1 LVRYYDDET
10 RYADLINGFVFG
22 GRQVVSGE
30 DVTEMDSRK
39 TGRKD
44 RSRTSKKEY
53 RQRYRD
59 FVRKTVFGIN
69 CVIIALENQKKISYA
84 MPVRVM
90 DGDAM
95 EYSKQLNIVR
105 RRNKRKKDLEG
116 GEEFLELFA
125 KDDRIPAT
133 FSLVVYYGEKPWDGA
148 RDLYELLD
156 LKGIPEELRKLVN
169 HYPIHVLEVRR
180 FEHTEWFQTDLREV
194 FEFIQCMNDKEKME
208 RLVKDKY
215 ETFSNLDEDA
225 CDVIASVGKMKEIN
239 FKDEKY
245 RNEKGG
251 VNMSK
256 ALQDWGEELREE
268 GRVAGYACG
277 HETGYVSGH
286 MQGCQ
291 ETERKHTFALFNDG
305 MSVERVVQL
314 FGLDSARVAQ
324 WHDEWMT
331 FS

>member
-1 LVRYYDDET
+1 
-10 RYADLINGFVFG
+10 
-22 GRQVVSGE
+22 
-30 DVTEMDSRK
+30 
-39 TGRKD
+39 
-44 RSRTSKKEY
+44 
-53 RQRYRD
+53 
-59 FVRKTVFGIN
+59 
-69 CVIIALENQKKISYA
+69 
-84 MPVRVM
+84 
-90 DGDAM
+90 
-95 EYSKQLNIVR
+95 
-105 RRNKRKKDLEG
+105 
-116 GEEFLELFA
+116 
-125 KDDRIPAT
+125 
-133 FSLVVYYGEKPWDGA
+133 VYYGEKPWDGA

-256 ALQDWGEELREE
+256 ALQDWGAELKEE
-268 GRVAGYACG
+268 GRMEG
-277 HETGYVSGH
+277 HIK
-286 MQGCQ
+286 GCQ
-291 ETERKHTFALFNDG
+291 ETERKYILALFNDG
-305 MSVERVVQL
+305 MSVERVIQL
-314 FGLDSARVAQ
+314 FGLNAEVAARWYEELAVSL
-324 WHDEWMT
+324 EN
-331 FS
+331 

>member
-133 FSLVVYYGEKPWDGA
+133 F
-148 RDLYELLD
+148 
-156 LKGIPEELRKLVN
+156 
-169 HYPIHVLEVRR
+169 
-180 FEHTEWFQTDLREV
+180 
-194 FEFIQCMNDKEKME
+194 
-208 RLVKDKY
+208 
-215 ETFSNLDEDA
+215 
-225 CDVIASVGKMKEIN
+225 
-239 FKDEKY
+239 
-245 RNEKGG
+245 
-251 VNMSK
+251 
-256 ALQDWGEELREE
+256 
-268 GRVAGYACG
+268 
-277 HETGYVSGH
+277 
-286 MQGCQ
+286 
-291 ETERKHTFALFNDG
+291 
-305 MSVERVVQL
+305 
-314 FGLDSARVAQ
+314 
-324 WHDEWMT
+324 
-331 FS
+331 